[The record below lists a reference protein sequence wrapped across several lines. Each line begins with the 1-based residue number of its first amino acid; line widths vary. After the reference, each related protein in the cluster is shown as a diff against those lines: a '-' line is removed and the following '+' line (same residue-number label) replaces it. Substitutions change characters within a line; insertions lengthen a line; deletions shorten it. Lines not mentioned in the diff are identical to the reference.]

1 MKPQTRPETTGEI
14 VFAMKVRQALNESLE
29 QLPQDTTER
38 LAVARKFA
46 LTRKKKSSLQLI
58 PNVIMQLAGINPGP
72 SSGRGPWL
80 GKMGW
85 LLPIV
90 VLIAG
95 LIGLYQY
102 EAQQRINETADI
114 DALVL
119 SDELPLSAY
128 LDHGFS
134 AYLDKRGE

>member
-1 MKPQTRPETTGEI
+1 MKPHNRPDTNAEI
-14 VFAMKVRQALNESLE
+14 NFGLKVRQALNENLE
-29 QLPQDTTER
+29 QLPRSTVER
-38 LAVARKFA
+38 LATARKFA

-58 PNVIMQLAGINPGP
+58 PNFIIQMAGRNAG
-72 SSGRGPWL
+72 SSSSREPWL

-85 LLPIV
+85 LLPIL
-90 VLIAG
+90 VLVTG
-95 LIGLYQY
+95 LIGLYHY
-102 EAQQRINETADI
+102 EAQQRINEIADI

-128 LDHGFS
+128 LDDGFS